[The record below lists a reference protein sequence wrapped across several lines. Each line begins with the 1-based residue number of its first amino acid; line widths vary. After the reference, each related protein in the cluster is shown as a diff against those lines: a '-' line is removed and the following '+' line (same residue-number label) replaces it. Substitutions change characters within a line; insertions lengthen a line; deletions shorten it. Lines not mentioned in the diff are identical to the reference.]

1 MASLLIL
8 SYEQTD
14 LQASPTY
21 HAWDE
26 MFELRYLQHINR
38 FVIDFENINKI
49 DIGGVYFISPFLK

>member
-14 LQASPTY
+14 LQASPTF

-26 MFELRYLQHINR
+26 MFKLRYLQHIYR
-38 FVIDFENINKI
+38 FVIDFENIKQ
-49 DIGGVYFISPFLK
+49 YFSF